1 MHLEATHN
9 IREPERARSS
19 LSLQLYLTEFFF
31 LFCNYIISYFSP
43 VSLISVPCKVL
54 LWRHIAIY
62 HLPHILISQLNTYL
76 VAGML
81 IVQDSMILNVL

>member
-9 IREPERARSS
+9 SRELERARSS
-19 LSLQLYLTEFFF
+19 LGLQLYLPEIFL
-31 LFCNYIISYFSP
+31 LFCNYNTISYFSR
-43 VSLISVPCKVL
+43 VSLISVPWKV
-54 LWRHIAIY
+54 
-62 HLPHILISQLNTYL
+62 PHILISQLNTYL